1 MTWVIKVTHMDE
13 AKNQIAFQ
21 VVVNEDDHN
30 FSKFDVRIEYFKEML
45 ARMEA
50 HLKEMKNT

>member
-1 MTWVIKVTHMDE
+1 MDE

>member
-1 MTWVIKVTHMDE
+1 MMWVIKVTHMDD

-21 VVVNEDDHN
+21 VVVNEDDHK
-30 FSKFDVRIEYFKEML
+30 FSEFDVRIEYFKEML